1 MVCVAGNSIE
11 SPRLLLMSASSLHPD
26 GLANSSGQVGRNYM
40 RHMTGSAYATFE
52 QPVRMYRGETMA
64 GIIADEAKH
73 DTSRGFAGGYYME
86 TLSLGPA
93 FLAAFV
99 EPGEWG
105 RSFTEKMDAYER
117 TAGMWIVGE
126 DMPQESNR
134 ITLNTD
140 VKDQHGLPVPNVHF
154 DDHPNDVAMREHG
167 YASGGPALRGG
178 RGAER
183 APHPAVP
190 VDAQPRHLPDERAA
204 GGRRRRPV
212 GQGARRAEPVRQR
225 RLGDDD
231 GGGGEP
237 DADDR
242 RAGDA
247 AGRPHPAGD
256 ERRQPQLKAGRTWW
270 DQILEQIRTV
280 DVVVLVV
287 SRGYVTAE
295 ACRAEWKYAFAVKRG
310 VLPVVIDSI
319 RYDELPMEVAALQ
332 VVRRGDREKIA
343 TAVDDLVARP
353 LPNSLPANPSPPLTW
368 PKIVDVVRSEESVDG
383 ETHVAVA
390 AKLIEHLW
398 PTGTK
403 KPPFD
408 VHKLITEFRD
418 RKDLDPRARRIIDA
432 VLPRPRHRLPVIGSI
447 LGGLAL
453 THLFWATGLY
463 ELINQEIG
471 RARGPILVNLVLAVV
486 GALLCLAAWRNRVYG
501 ARLGLSLCAL
511 GFLAVVIDA
520 EKILW
525 IDLVPW
531 WPA

>member
-1 MVCVAGNSIE
+1 
-11 SPRLLLMSASSLHPD
+11 
-26 GLANSSGQVGRNYM
+26 VGKNI
-40 RHMTGSAYATFE
+40 F
-52 QPVRMYRGETMA
+52 
-64 GIIADEAKH
+64 
-73 DTSRGFAGGYYME
+73 
-86 TLSLGPA
+86 LSYT
-93 FLAAFV
+93 
-99 EPGEWG
+99 
-105 RSFTEKMDAYER
+105 R
-117 TAGMWIVGE
+117 
-126 DMPQESNR
+126 
-134 ITLNTD
+134 
-140 VKDQHGLPVPNVHF
+140 
-154 DDHPNDVAMREHG
+154 DDHSAALELKRELEG
-167 YASGGPALRGG
+167 YGHS
-178 RGAER
+178 
-183 APHPAVP
+183 VWI
-190 VDAQPRHLPDERAA
+190 DE
-204 GGRRRRPV
+204 
-212 GQGARRAEPVRQR
+212 E
-225 RLGDDD
+225 
-231 GGGGEP
+231 
-237 DADDR
+237 
-242 RAGDA
+242 
-247 AGRPHPAGD
+247 
-256 ERRQPQLKAGRTWW
+256 QLKAGRTWW

-319 RYDELPMEVAALQ
+319 RYDELPMEIAALQ
-332 VVRRGDREKIA
+332 VVRQGDREKIA

-471 RARGPILVNLVLAVV
+471 RARGPIVVNLVLAVV